1 VATKIVYA
9 HTTVQELWAAHEHKK
24 GQLLGL
30 KVDNQYSA
38 AEKIQLLDDFTT
50 DSGYTSG
57 GSAYASAVVSNF
69 TRMQVP
75 GPAGDCISLGE
86 EECKGIE
93 FLGRALALGSAI
105 ASGCV
110 ITAQYKL
117 V

>member
-1 VATKIVYA
+1 MATKIVYA
-9 HTTVQELWAAHEHKK
+9 DTAVKELWAAHEHKK

-38 AEKIQLLDDFTT
+38 TEKIQLLDDFTT
-50 DSGYTSG
+50 DTGYTSG
-57 GSAYASAVVSNF
+57 GSAYAGAVLSNLN
-69 TRMQVP
+69 RMQISV
-75 GPAGDCISLGE
+75 PAGDCISLGE
-86 EECKGIE
+86 EDCKGIE

-105 ASGCV
+105 ASGCK

>member
-24 GQLLGL
+24 GHLLGL

-57 GSAYASAVVSNF
+57 GSAYAAAVVSNL
-69 TRMQVP
+69 TRMQVTV
-75 GPAGDCISLGE
+75 PAGDCISLGE

-93 FLGRALALGSAI
+93 FLGRALALGSAL
-105 ASGCV
+105 ASGCK

>member
-1 VATKIVYA
+1 MATKIVYA
-9 HTTVQELWAAHEHKK
+9 HTTVQELWAANEHKK

-57 GSAYASAVVSNF
+57 GSAYAAATVSNLN
-69 TRMQVP
+69 RLQVTV
-75 GPAGDCISLGE
+75 PAGDCISLGE

-93 FLGRALALGSAI
+93 FLGRAVALGSTL
-105 ASGCV
+105 ASGCR

>member
-1 VATKIVYA
+1 MATKIVYA
-9 HTTVQELWAAHEHKK
+9 HTAVQELWAAHKHKK

-50 DSGYTSG
+50 DTGYTSG
-57 GSAYASAVVSNF
+57 GSAYASAVVSNLN
-69 TRMQVP
+69 RLQVTV
-75 GPAGDCISLGE
+75 PAGDCISLGE

-93 FLGRALALGSAI
+93 FLGRGLALGSTL
-105 ASGCV
+105 ASGCK

-117 V
+117 T